1 MNLEK
6 AIQIAVDAHTGQ
18 IDKGNNPYILHPLRV
33 MLSLENEEEQIV
45 GILHDVVEDCDGW
58 TYEKLRSEGFSEN
71 ILDALR
77 SVSKTD
83 REEVEFKSASEENK
97 LKYYLQFISRAKEN
111 KIGKKVKIADLKDNL
126 DISRIN
132 DITEQDKSRLK
143 RYQKALELLEMK
155 YTIKKTAMYGTSY
168 IGEFDTYADASAVA
182 QQLVS
187 TSSDEIFVEVV
198 SSDQNSHKN
207 QLLK

>member
-33 MLSLENEEEQIV
+33 MLSLESEEEQIV

-83 REEVEFKSASEENK
+83 REEVEFKSACEENK

-198 SSDQNSHKN
+198 SSDQNSRKN
-207 QLLK
+207 QLIK

>member
-18 IDKGNNPYILHPLRV
+18 IDKGNNAYILHPLRV

-58 TYEKLRSEGFSEN
+58 THEKLRSEGFSEN

-83 REEVEFKSASEENK
+83 REEVEFKSACEENK

-155 YTIKKTAMYGTSY
+155 YTKKKTAMYGTSY

-182 QQLVS
+182 QQLLS

-198 SSDQNSHKN
+198 SSDQNSRKN
-207 QLLK
+207 QSIK

>member
-33 MLSLENEEEQIV
+33 MLSLENEEEKIV

-83 REEVEFKSASEENK
+83 REEVEFKSACEENK

-155 YTIKKTAMYGTSY
+155 YTKK
-168 IGEFDTYADASAVA
+168 
-182 QQLVS
+182 QLCMAPVIL
-187 TSSDEIFVEVV
+187 ENLIHMRMQV
-198 SSDQNSHKN
+198 
-207 QLLK
+207 QLLSNLYLLAPMKFL

>member
-33 MLSLENEEEQIV
+33 MLSLESEEEQIL

-83 REEVEFKSASEENK
+83 REEVEFKSACEENI

-198 SSDQNSHKN
+198 SSDQNSRKN
-207 QLLK
+207 QSIK

>member
-198 SSDQNSHKN
+198 SSDQNSRKN
-207 QLLK
+207 QLIK